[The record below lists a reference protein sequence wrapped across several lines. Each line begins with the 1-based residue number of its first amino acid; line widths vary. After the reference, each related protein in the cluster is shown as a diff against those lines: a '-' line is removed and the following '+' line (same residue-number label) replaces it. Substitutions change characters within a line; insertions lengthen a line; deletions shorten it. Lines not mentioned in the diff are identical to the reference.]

1 MRSESLHS
9 LLTFANTFADVARS
23 RVLDLVRSDLSTE
36 WKNDN
41 SPVTNVDRELE
52 ERFRELVIKKYPEHG
67 IIGEE
72 YGSYQLDAPFVWT
85 IDPIDGT
92 ENLVYGQDGY
102 GILIGLRVEG
112 EAVLGIIDHPEIGN
126 GIRVSGGRGLGVHVN
141 DKMIKPLTSMMVNP
155 RDEIIAFSSYNT
167 FKRGEK
173 QDLLFKLLPGF
184 PRTRMLY
191 ACHAHTMALRGQLGG
206 VVEVNLKIWDLTP
219 AEALFPEVGGVFK
232 DIDPPDNPLQ
242 SENRHAV
249 FGKRNVVEEIISS
262 IGCC

>member
-1 MRSESLHS
+1 MHSESLLS
-9 LLTFANTFADVARS
+9 FLDFANTFADLARS
-23 RVLDLVRSDLSTE
+23 RVLDLVQSGLSTE

-52 ERFRELVIKKYPEHG
+52 ERFREMVTRKYPEHG

-72 YGSYQLDAPFVWT
+72 FGSYQVDAPYVWT

-102 GILIGLRVEG
+102 GILIGLRAAG
-112 EAVLGIIDHPEIGN
+112 KAVLGVIDHPEIAN
-126 GIRVSGGRGLGVHVN
+126 GIRVSGGHGLGVRVN
-141 DKMIKPLTSMMVNP
+141 GRPLKPLTPMMTNP
-155 RDEIIAFSSYNT
+155 REEIVALSSFRT

-173 QDLLFKLLPGF
+173 QDVLFKLLPEF
-184 PRTRMLY
+184 QRTRMLY
-191 ACHAHTMALRGQLGG
+191 ACHAHTMALQGQLGG

-219 AEALFPEVGGVFK
+219 AEALFPEVGGIFRE
-232 DIDPPDNPLQ
+232 ITPPLNPLQ

-249 FGKRNVVEEIISS
+249 FGKKEVVEEILSS
-262 IGCC
+262 L